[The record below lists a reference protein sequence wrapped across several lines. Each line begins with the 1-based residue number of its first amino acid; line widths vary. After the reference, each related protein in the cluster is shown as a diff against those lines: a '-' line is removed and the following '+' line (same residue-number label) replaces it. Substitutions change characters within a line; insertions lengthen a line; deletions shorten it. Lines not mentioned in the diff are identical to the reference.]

1 MKYLLFPF
9 QIVWRI
15 WFYVLIFSTLVI
27 ISPFLFM
34 FAYDIKYYPHFWK
47 TIRIWS
53 FFIIFAM
60 GFRLKI
66 TREQTLNPTKNYMF
80 CANHASL
87 LDFWIM
93 TVLSKNPIV
102 FVGKKELT
110 KLPIFG
116 YFYKKVSILVDRNS
130 MRSRSKVY
138 KQAQEKL
145 AHGMSIAIFP
155 EGLVPEENIILAPF
169 KNGAFNLAIEHQIPI
184 VLQVYFDAKRLFS
197 WNFFKGY
204 PGTIR
209 VKQLNFIETKGL
221 QLKDSSQLKQQ
232 AFDLMYNELSNDT
245 NYMKDTNS

>member
-1 MKYLLFPF
+1 
-9 QIVWRI
+9 
-15 WFYVLIFSTLVI
+15 
-27 ISPFLFM
+27 
-34 FAYDIKYYPHFWK
+34 
-47 TIRIWS
+47 
-53 FFIIFAM
+53 M

-66 TREQTLNPTKNYMF
+66 TREQTLIPTKNYMF

-93 TVLSKNPIV
+93 VVLSKNPIV

-116 YFYKKVSILVDRNS
+116 YFYKKVSILVDRNNVH
-130 MRSRSKVY
+130 SRKKVY
-138 KQAQEKL
+138 EQAKEKL
-145 AHGMSIAIFP
+145 AHGMSVAIFP
-155 EGLVPEENIILAPF
+155 EGLVPDKNIVLAPF
-169 KNGAFNLAIEHQIPI
+169 KNGAFKLAIEHQIPI

-197 WNFFKGY
+197 WDFFEGH

-221 QLKDSSQLKQQ
+221 QLRDSNQLKQQ
-232 AFDLMYNELSNDT
+232 TFDLMYNELVNDT